1 MNVWVIAWRNV
12 VRNRRRSL
20 LSGGIVVFGFISFAL
35 AGGFMA
41 QSFNGLRDS
50 TLRSGLGHL
59 QFAHPST
66 FDQSEDA
73 TLEHGLTNTDVIGA
87 ILAKDTAVAVVMP
100 RIEFFGLVTAGARSV
115 PFMGLGVDPVAEAQG
130 SDIPASVGQGHWLIA
145 GQREV
150 VLGRGLAQHLNARVG
165 DTLTLLATTP
175 EGVLNAV
182 DANVAGIADVMI
194 KELSDRYL
202 ATTLSLAQELL
213 NVSNIASKISV
224 GLREPANEAESG
236 KRLLAKLL
244 PLSPGLMVKRWDEL
258 AVFYAQVK
266 MLYIG
271 IFGFMGAILM
281 VVVFLAAINTTLMT
295 VTERTREIG
304 TLRAMGARTNSVVKN
319 FVTEA
324 ILLGLAA
331 SGAGALLSIVISLAL
346 NATGIVLPPPPG
358 STHGFPIH
366 IQFFPV
372 SYVIATLAMTASLA
386 VAAYFPARR
395 AARASIVSSLAHV

>member
-1 MNVWVIAWRNV
+1 MNHWIIAWRNV

-41 QSFNGLRDS
+41 QSFNGLRES

-59 QFAHPST
+59 QFAYPGT
-66 FDQSEDA
+66 FDQSQDA
-73 TLEHGLTNTDVIGA
+73 TLEHGLTNSDVIGA
-87 ILAKDTAVAVVMP
+87 ILAKDPAVAVVMP
-100 RIEFFGLVTAGARSV
+100 RIEFFGLATAGARSV

-130 SDIPASVGQGHWLIA
+130 SDIPASVHQGHWLMA
-145 GQREV
+145 GQHEV
-150 VLGRGLAQHLNARVG
+150 VLGRGLAQHLNAKVG

-175 EGVLNAV
+175 DGILNAV
-182 DANVAGIADVMI
+182 DANVAGIADVLI

-202 ATTLSLAQELL
+202 ATTLTLAQELL
-213 NVSNIASKISV
+213 NVTNVASKVSV
-224 GLREPANEAESG
+224 GLREPADEIDSG

-244 PLSPGLMVKRWDEL
+244 PLSPGISVKRWDEL

-304 TLRAMGARTNSVVKN
+304 TLRAMGARTDSVIKN
-319 FVTEA
+319 FVLEA
-324 ILLGLAA
+324 VLLGLAA
-331 SGAGALLSIVISLAL
+331 SGAGAALSIVISLAL
-346 NATGIVLPPPPG
+346 NATGIELPPPPG

-372 SYVIATLAMTASLA
+372 SYLSL
-386 VAAYFPARR
+386 
-395 AARASIVSSLAHV
+395 IHI